1 MSKHTPGPWHVGPS
15 KLRGSNSPNGAQIT
29 TDDGFVVVSMPQKA
43 DRSLDTKM
51 ADARLIAAAPDLLSA
66 LKTAFMYV
74 NDTVIA
80 DHPDWQEIHKAIASA
95 EVGE

>member
-1 MSKHTPGPWHVGPS
+1 
-15 KLRGSNSPNGAQIT
+15 
-29 TDDGFVVVSMPQKA
+29 
-43 DRSLDTKM
+43 M